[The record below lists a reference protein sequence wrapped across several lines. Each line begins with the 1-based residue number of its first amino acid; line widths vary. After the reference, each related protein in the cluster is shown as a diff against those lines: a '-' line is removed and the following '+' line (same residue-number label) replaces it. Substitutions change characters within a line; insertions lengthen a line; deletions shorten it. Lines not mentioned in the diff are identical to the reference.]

1 MKIVNIIPGFG
12 GTFYCGN
19 CMRDSA
25 FSASLREAGY
35 DAITIPM
42 YLPLTMSAGE
52 TMDEI
57 PVFYGAVGI
66 YMRQFPIL
74 RNMPGWLEHL
84 FNSKPMLKFA
94 AKKAGSTRANG
105 MEALTESM
113 LLGSDGHQA
122 HELNELVRF
131 LKEHVKPDV
140 VHLSNALLMGL
151 AGKIRDE
158 VGVPVVTTL
167 QDEDVW
173 VDAMEEGYQEKIWNL
188 MAVKARDVDAFVAV
202 SNFFAGK
209 MMGRMQLPPE
219 KVHVVNI
226 GVNLEHYR
234 EGLPAT
240 TPQAIGYLSRICPE
254 NGFAILADAFIL
266 LKQDRRFATLKLRA
280 TGGMTNDDKP
290 FLTRQMEKFEK
301 AGVLQDVEILHPY
314 GNVVLNNFF
323 RTISLLSVP
332 VLKGEAFGLYQIEA
346 LAAGI
351 PLVQPEL
358 GAFPEIISATGGGA
372 TYKPNTSEALAA
384 KLGELLAQPEVL
396 EAMSQTGR
404 RSVVD
409 KFDHKKMTGEM
420 VKIYQSVIN

>member
-66 YMRQFPIL
+66 YMRQFSIL

-113 LLGSDGHQA
+113 LLGSEGHQV

-131 LKEHVKPDV
+131 LKDHVKPDV

-209 MMGRMQLPPE
+209 MTGRMQLPPE

-226 GVNLEHYR
+226 GVNPEHYR

-240 TPQAIGYLSRICPE
+240 TPQAIGYLSRICPD
-254 NGFAILADAFIL
+254 NGFGILADAFIL

-290 FLTRQMEKFEK
+290 FLTGQMEKFEK

-372 TYKPNTSEALAA
+372 TYKPNTPEALAA
-384 KLGELLAQPEVL
+384 KLGELLAQPKVL
-396 EAMSQTGR
+396 ETMSQTGR

-409 KFDHKKMTGEM
+409 KFDHKKMTGKM